1 MTQISLAE
9 ALKDMPQLLARA
21 RAGEEIVVVDG
32 DRPVVR
38 ILPADSMPGNE
49 RVPSG
54 SRLPG
59 ALKGRLTVPA
69 RLLEPMSE
77 AELAEWEGSGS

>member
-32 DRPVVR
+32 DRPMVR
-38 ILPADSMPGNE
+38 ILPADSIPDDTAKT
-49 RVPSG
+49 SG
-54 SRLPG
+54 SRTPG
-59 ALKGRLTVPA
+59 ALKGRLVVPA

-77 AELAEWEGSGS
+77 AELAEWEGGGT

>member
-38 ILPADSMPGNE
+38 ILPADKMPGDE
-49 RVPSG
+49 RG
-54 SRLPG
+54 SNCARSPG
-59 ALKGRLTVPA
+59 VLKGRLTVPA

-77 AELAEWEGSGS
+77 AELAEWEGKGS